1 MKTIQEVQK
10 LAKDR
15 KSKIEELTAQREHNA
30 SEGNWTIVKEIKNQ
44 ITIHQRAITILTE
57 VLEEDS
63 I

>member
-15 KSKIEELTAQREHNA
+15 KSKIEELIGQREHNA

-44 ITIHQRAITILTE
+44 ITVHQKAIAILTE